1 VKAKKT
7 YKAGGK
13 VTKKEKFPAKK
24 MTSKTTDTAKG
35 GSVDGMARENFMKA
49 RGRAAEHM
57 RGSAQMAGKDDKPS
71 DSLKNRKYKKG
82 GKVVAQGADKADVRA
97 ERKQARAKR
106 RDEKKKSNPPKGP
119 VKRTVTKGKAE
130 GEKSKTVITSIGN
143 RTRTVIKQKN
153 KSADGVRSKRK
164 TVYGPD
170 TGNIRTKEKQRTN
183 RKGKKAGMISFKEK
197 NVDRKDFTEKNKR
210 K

>member
-1 VKAKKT
+1 MVKAKKT
-7 YKAGGK
+7 YK
-13 VTKKEKFPAKK
+13 
-24 MTSKTTDTAKG
+24 
-35 GSVDGMARENFMKA
+35 R
-49 RGRAAEHM
+49 
-57 RGSAQMAGKDDKPS
+57 
-71 DSLKNRKYKKG
+71 G

-106 RDEKKKSNPPKGP
+106 KDERSQERSRKKGSRQLKKDIKAGKLTKVAPSLVRINEDPKKKSKSTKGL

-143 RTRTVIKQKN
+143 RTRVVTKQEN
-153 KSADGVRSKRK
+153 KSADGVKSKRK